1 MVVSVR
7 EAKTYQEEEVR
18 AAVHALFE
26 DLGGVQKFVKPGNK
40 VLLKVNL
47 LLKKRPEEACTT
59 HPAVVE
65 AVVREFQE
73 AGAIVT
79 IADSPGGVYSV
90 PILKSI
96 YKAAGMQEVAERT
109 GAALNLDI
117 AFEEVET
124 ENGEMHRSFPV
135 IKPVLDADFVVSLG
149 KLKTH
154 GMTGY
159 TGAVKNLFGVIPGTY
174 KAEYH
179 FRYPSLTP
187 FCEMLLDLAA
197 FVKPG
202 LSIIDG
208 IVGMEGPGPSGGSP
222 REVGLLFAS
231 ESPYLLDAV
240 AARVIGFK
248 TSEVETL
255 RLASARGLAPENAE
269 EIETVGVNWQEH
281 VISDYKRADEKSVSF
296 LRYVPKVFRPFAER
310 LTSSKPVFM
319 KEKCVRCGQC
329 QKHCPPKAIT
339 MGSEVPVIDFDKCI
353 KCYCCQELCP
363 HRAVELRRPWL
374 FRWVHKLH

>member
-7 EAKTYQEEEVR
+7 EAKSYQEEEVR
-18 AAVHALFE
+18 AAVHRLFE
-26 DLGGVQKFVKPGNK
+26 DLGGAGRFIKPGEK

-47 LLKKRPEEACTT
+47 LIRKRPEEACTT

-65 AVVREFQE
+65 AVAREFLE
-73 AGAIVT
+73 AGAEVI
-79 IADSPGGVYSV
+79 IADSPGGVYNASL
-90 PILKSI
+90 LKAI
-96 YKAAGMQEVAERT
+96 YKTTGMEAVAERT
-109 GAALNLDI
+109 GASLNLDTSFQEI
-117 AFEEVET
+117 ET
-124 ENGEMHRSFPV
+124 EAGKARRSFPV
-135 IKPVLDADFVVSLG
+135 IKPVLDADFVVSMA

-159 TGAVKNLFGVIPGTY
+159 TGAVKNLFGVIPGTF

-187 FCEMLLDLAA
+187 FCEMLLDLSEHI
-197 FVKPG
+197 KPG
-202 LSIIDG
+202 LSIMDG

-240 AARVIGFK
+240 AARVIGFH
-248 TSEVETL
+248 TSEVEPL
-255 RLASARGLAPENAE
+255 RLAALRGLMPEKAE
-269 EIETVGVNWQEH
+269 EIETVGDPWQAH

-296 LRYVPKVFRPFAER
+296 LRYVPGVFRPIAER
-310 LTSSKPVFM
+310 VTSSKPVFL

-329 QKHCPPKAIT
+329 QMHCPPKAIT
-339 MGSEVPVIDFDKCI
+339 MGREVPAIDFNKCI

-363 HRAVELRRPWL
+363 HRAVELKRPRL
-374 FRWVHKLH
+374 FRWVH